1 MKTFEEI
8 KSQIEPLKGDLHRIY
23 GVSRIEIFGSY
34 VRGEQLEESDLD
46 LIVSGNQHSIL
57 MIEGFAREMPEDMML
72 EAIANAHQHI
82 REICEMQTELMEKLV
97 PRGKGYHHDATW
109 GDGNGYAHLRS
120 ALLGTSFVVSFSEKR
135 PHLGTWQQVVFLDF
149 DNRPR
154 DRAVVIQV
162 MGE

>member
-1 MKTFEEI
+1 MVYTHHIRFRTRGDGEI
-8 KSQIEPLKGDLHRIY
+8 VDLSAH
-23 GVSRIEIFGSY
+23 
-34 VRGEQLEESDLD
+34 LE
-46 LIVSGNQHSIL
+46 
-57 MIEGFAREMPEDMML
+57 
-72 EAIANAHQHI
+72 EAIAKSKTRAGMLTVCTTGSTAGVTTI
-82 REICEMQTELMEKLV
+82 EFEPGLIKDVPELMEKLV

-120 ALLGTSFVVSFSEKR
+120 ALVGTSFVVSFSEKR

-162 MGE
+162 LGE